1 MSEIWQPLHLYLDVQ
16 VDRRL
21 DLKAAHNIVESFEA
35 RIKTE
40 IPQVKD
46 ITTHIETESTD
57 DTEVMGVE
65 KEPSPYTTENIRKL
79 CLRTEGV
86 MDCQDIGIVD
96 VNGVQHVT
104 LTIIIKAATEKTVTS
119 VEEAHKI
126 STSVQDS
133 IMKETGAARVV
144 VHTEPF

>member
-1 MSEIWQPLHLYLDVQ
+1 
-16 VDRRL
+16 
-21 DLKAAHNIVESFEA
+21 VESFEA

-79 CLRTEGV
+79 CLKTEGV

-96 VNGVQHVT
+96 VNGEQHVT